1 MRSSSCVSPFARLGP
16 NEIKTT
22 GWENHV
28 WKRGGG
34 RDKCDGAVNCQ
45 SVLRNSSRLPS
56 VAPVAAAILTRH
68 RVYIQS
74 VHHRYLLQEN
84 TLQILTGQTLWKTVE

>member
-22 GWENHV
+22 RWENHV
-28 WKRGGG
+28 WKEGGG
-34 RDKCDGAVNCQ
+34 KYDGAVNCQ
-45 SVLRNSSRLPS
+45 SVLRNSSRLAS
-56 VAPVAAAILTRH
+56 VVPVAAPILTRH